1 MAKKKAPITGI
12 YEALPKLLKVL
23 IQIFL
28 GSIVGGVYRIVR
40 YFETK
45 NIVTLVVGLLVT
57 FTGIG
62 NLIAWIVD
70 LFTEITANRITFL
83 AD

>member
-1 MAKKKAPITGI
+1 MAKKLTLTAQ
-12 YEALPKLLKVL
+12 YEALPKLVKVL
-23 IQIFL
+23 IQLLL
-28 GSIVGGVYRIVR
+28 GAVVGGVYRIVR

-45 NIVTLVVGLLVT
+45 NIVTLIVGILVT

-62 NLIAWIVD
+62 NAIAWIVD
-70 LFTEITANRITFL
+70 LVTEIVSNRITVL